1 MPGILSGGSLPRL
14 MAGQAAWIAGAAL
27 LLGLAVNALRP
38 DGLALAPAPVRAD
51 PHAVSLEEARRLHAA
66 GGALFLDARS
76 DFEFALGRVRG
87 ALNLPPNQF
96 DWRLDELRP
105 RLEAAPVLVTY
116 CDGEKCPLG
125 AELAELLRSAGFL
138 DVRVLKN
145 GWSMW
150 LAAGLP
156 VEQGESGGP
165 AWK

>member
-38 DGLALAPAPVRAD
+38 DGLALDPAPVRAD
-51 PHAVSLEEARRLHAA
+51 PHAVSLDEARRLHAA
-66 GGALFLDARS
+66 DGALFLDARS
-76 DFEFALGRVRG
+76 DYEFAQGRVQG
-87 ALNLPPNQF
+87 ALNLPVNQF
-96 DWRLDELRP
+96 DWYLDELRP
-105 RLEAAPVLVTY
+105 TLEAVPVLITY
-116 CDGEKCPLG
+116 CDGEKCPLST
-125 AELAELLRSAGFL
+125 ELADLLRAAGFL

-145 GWSMW
+145 GWSLW

-156 VEQGESGGP
+156 VERGEPEGS

>member
-1 MPGILSGGSLPRL
+1 

-38 DGLALAPAPVRAD
+38 DGLALDPVPVRAD
-51 PHAVSLEEARRLHAA
+51 PQAASLDEARRLHAA

-76 DFEFALGRVRG
+76 DYEFAQGRMRG
-87 ALNLPPNQF
+87 ALNLPVHQF
-96 DWRLDELRP
+96 DWYLDELRP
-105 RLEAAPVLVTY
+105 KLEAVPVLITY

-125 AELAELLRSAGFL
+125 TELADLLRAAGFA

-145 GWSMW
+145 GWSLW

-156 VEQGESGGP
+156 VERGEPAGS